1 MGRSSPKRRRWEL
14 EAEVVVAFGGLDD
27 GRERQR
33 KRESLKMRSLQWREA
48 VATTRLVDGRE
59 REPKEATPAV
69 AGGRGAAGGD
79 GGRRRGQ

>member
-1 MGRSSPKRRRWEL
+1 M
-14 EAEVVVAFGGLDD
+14 AVAFEGLDD

-33 KRESLKMRSLQWREA
+33 ERESLKMRSQQWREA
-48 VATTRLVDGRE
+48 VALTGLGDGRE

-79 GGRRRGQ
+79 SGRRRGQ